1 MEGTVQEITRIDCSL
16 FTVDTIAAEIHGASE
31 VECTLSDISTI
42 EAEISSISE
51 IQADL
56 SSISDISATITLPE
70 GIDGLPY
77 SGKYNVIPDFEFQT
91 LETKNRRLKDDVT
104 VEAIRVSRTTN
115 PSGGTTVYIGGM
127 LNGQ

>member
-16 FTVDTIAAEIHGASE
+16 FTVDTIAAEIHGVSE
-31 VECTLSDISTI
+31 LDCTLSDISTI
-42 EAEISSISE
+42 EAEISPISE

-56 SSISDISATITLPE
+56 SALSNISAMITLPE
-70 GIDGLPY
+70 VVDGLPY
-77 SGKYNVIPDFEFQT
+77 LGEYDVIPDFELQT
-91 LETKNRRLKDDVT
+91 LETKNRRLKEDVT